1 MYNFLILDIKDVL
14 LDRIEQLIY
23 NFLILDIKD
32 VLLDRIEHEY
42 LLYCSNLVLN
52 CMLLSCHVQA
62 SE

>member
-32 VLLDRIEHEY
+32 VLLDRIEHKY
-42 LLYCSNLVLN
+42 LL
-52 CMLLSCHVQA
+52 
-62 SE
+62 